1 MTNRQDLL
9 LLDKKTAGVVDNFL
23 PDKRKIED
31 LSELFALFAEPT
43 RLRILSVLS
52 ISEMCVTDIS
62 KMLDINQTT
71 VSHQLKN
78 LRDFGLVK
86 TKRQGKIVFYR
97 IGDIVVSKV
106 FLSGVEYL
114 GY

>member
-1 MTNRQDLL
+1 MSKNQELL
-9 LLDKKTAGVVDNFL
+9 LLDKRTAGIVGSFL
-23 PDKRKIED
+23 PEKRKLDD
-31 LSELFALFAEPT
+31 LSSLFAQFAEPT
-43 RLRILSVLS
+43 RLKILSILS

-62 KMLDINQTT
+62 RMLDINQTT

-86 TKRQGKIVFYR
+86 TKRQGKVVFYR
-97 IGDIVVSKV
+97 IGDAVVSKV

>member
-1 MTNRQDLL
+1 MTNKQDLL
-9 LLDKKTAGVVDNFL
+9 LLDMRTADVVDSFL
-23 PDKRKIED
+23 PDKRKLED
-31 LSELFALFAEPT
+31 LSCLFALFAEPT
-43 RLRILSVLS
+43 RLRILSILS

-62 KMLDINQTT
+62 RMLDINQTT

-78 LRDFGLVK
+78 LKDFGLVSS
-86 TKRQGKIVFYR
+86 KRQGKIVFYR
-97 IGDIVVSKV
+97 IGDGVVSKV